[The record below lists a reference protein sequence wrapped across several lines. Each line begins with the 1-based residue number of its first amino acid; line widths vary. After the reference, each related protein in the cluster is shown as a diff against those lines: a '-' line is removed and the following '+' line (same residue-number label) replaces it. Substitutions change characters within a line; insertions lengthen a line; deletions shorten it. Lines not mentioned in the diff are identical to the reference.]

1 MFNFKDQHRSVASFS
16 GAAVAFAAIA
26 LGGTQTAAAASPT
39 DLVVNGSASVG
50 SLVTDLDAAQAE
62 QETGAAEAARV
73 AAEAEFNAAV
83 AKSMIEK
90 AEAEAAAWHNPVS
103 SYYMSSYYGEMRS
116 DGPHNAIDLAGP
128 EGQDVRAGRSGTVIS
143 AGWQS
148 GYGFTVEIDHGD
160 GHTSLYAHLM
170 SEPYVAVGQSVA
182 GGQPIGALGNTGYST
197 GPHLHLEVERNGVLI
212 SPLEVMPIPESA

>member
-1 MFNFKDQHRSVASFS
+1 M
-16 GAAVAFAAIA
+16 AVAALV
-26 LGGTQTAAAASPT
+26 LGGAESAAATSPAN
-39 DLVVNGSASVG
+39 LVVSGSASVG
-50 SLVTDLDAAQAE
+50 SSVTDPDAAEVE
-62 QETGAAEAARV
+62 QETASAEAARV
-73 AAEAEFNAAV
+73 AAEAEFNDAV
-83 AKSMIEK
+83 AQSMIEK

-103 SYYMSSYYGEMRS
+103 SYHLSSYYGEMRS
-116 DGPHNAIDLAGP
+116 DGPHHAIDLAGP

-197 GPHLHLEVERNGVLI
+197 GPHLHLEVERDGVLI
-212 SPLEVMPIPESA
+212 NPLEVMPIPESA